1 MGNSKRGG
9 ARRNAGRKKGIG
21 VTYTIRKHCEDLIVE
36 LLKDEAFK
44 NKALKQMEIQFHD
57 PSEHIYIFKI
67 NGLFKIGYSSSIEKR
82 IKNYRVH
89 TPNIEVIFI
98 LESKMAFELEQILHN
113 KFKDRNKSGEFFELT
128 NDEVLTAISIATNH
142 KYKT

>member
-21 VTYTIRKHCEDLIVE
+21 VTYTIRRHCEDLITE

-44 NKALKQMEIQFHD
+44 KKALRQMEIQFHD
-57 PSEHIYIFKI
+57 SPEYIYVLKI
-67 NGLFKIGYSSSIEKR
+67 DGLFKIGYTSSIEKR

-89 TPNIEVIFI
+89 TPSIEVIFI
-98 LESKMAFELEQILHN
+98 LESEMAFELEQILHN
-113 KFKDRNKSGEFFELT
+113 KFKDRNKTGEFFELT
-128 NDEVLTAISIATNH
+128 NDEVLTAISIAINH